1 MTTAAE
7 HRADHDLFIDT
18 VHGLC
23 QDPGAR
29 RAISRSRGRD
39 LSHCADAH
47 SYLAEHVFRHPIR
60 KYAPRAHYTVAAL
73 IAATSTPHTPDQP
86 PPRAPLHAGT
96 TAGTPPPTPL
106 LPVTPASPSAADFAP
121 RTPQGAAGGPA
132 DDSADSADT
141 PGTAGWGPAGGATSG
156 PEAARLA
163 RQAWR
168 RRPDLG
174 RTLAEAVLRRA
185 IAHDSATR
193 RLRALGKLSTDLL
206 HPRLPALTKFLDQA
220 GLDTDFA
227 VLLDNLV
234 WWDTDRARI
243 TSAWTLSFH
252 LAVGGETPAPTDLA
266 ET

>member
-7 HRADHDLFIDT
+7 RHADHDLFIDT
-18 VHGLC
+18 VRGLC

-29 RAISRSRGRD
+29 RAISRSRGRG

-86 PPRAPLHAGT
+86 PPNTPLHAET
-96 TAGTPPPTPL
+96 AAGTPPPL
-106 LPVTPASPSAADFAP
+106 TPASPPGADPHP
-121 RTPQGAAGGPA
+121 RTPTGAAGGPA
-132 DDSADSADT
+132 DA
-141 PGTAGWGPAGGATSG
+141 TAGTTASGPAGGTTSG
-156 PEAARLA
+156 PEAARA
-163 RQAWR
+163 AWDAWH

-185 IAHDSATR
+185 LAHDSATR

-206 HPRLPALTKFLDQA
+206 HPRLPALAKLLDQA

-227 VLLDNLV
+227 VLLDDLV

-252 LAVGGETPAPTDLA
+252 LAVGGDTPAPTDLA

>member
-29 RAISRSRGRD
+29 KAISRSRGRD

-73 IAATSTPHTPDQP
+73 IAATSTPHIPDQP
-86 PPRAPLHAGT
+86 PPQAALHAGSA
-96 TAGTPPPTPL
+96 AGTPLLTPL
-106 LPVTPASPSAADFAP
+106 TPASPPAVDVPA
-121 RTPQGAAGGPA
+121 RTPQGAVGSPA
-132 DDSADSADT
+132 DDTADT
-141 PGTAGWGPAGGATSG
+141 PDSPGTAVCGPAGGTTSG
-156 PEAARLA
+156 PEAARLTG
-163 RQAWR
+163 QAWQ

-206 HPRLPALTKFLDQA
+206 HPRLPALAKLLDQA

-252 LAVGGETPAPTDLA
+252 LAVGGDTPAPTDLA

>member
-7 HRADHDLFIDT
+7 HRADHDLFVAT

-29 RAISRSRGRD
+29 RAISRSRGHD

-86 PPRAPLHAGT
+86 PPQAPLCAGT
-96 TAGTPPPTPL
+96 AAGTPPLTPL
-106 LPVTPASPSAADFAP
+106 IPVTPASPPAADPHPRAP
-121 RTPQGAAGGPA
+121 AGAAGSPA
-132 DDSADSADT
+132 DDTADT
-141 PGTAGWGPAGGATSG
+141 AAWGPAGGTTG
-156 PEAARLA
+156 PEAVRLA
-163 RQAWR
+163 RQAWQ

-206 HPRLPALTKFLDQA
+206 HPRLPALAKLLDQA

-227 VLLDNLV
+227 VLLDDLV

-252 LAVGGETPAPTDLA
+252 LAVGGDTPALTDLA

>member
-7 HRADHDLFIDT
+7 HRTDHDLFIDT

-47 SYLAEHVFRHPIR
+47 PYLAEHVFRHPIR

-86 PPRAPLHAGT
+86 PPQAPLHAGT
-96 TAGTPPPTPL
+96 AAGTPPLT
-106 LPVTPASPSAADFAP
+106 PVTPASPPAADPHP
-121 RTPQGAAGGPA
+121 RTPTGAVGGPA
-132 DDSADSADT
+132 D
-141 PGTAGWGPAGGATSG
+141 GTAGTTAGPAGGTTSG
-156 PEAARLA
+156 PEASRAVWD
-163 RQAWR
+163 AWQ

-174 RTLAEAVLRRA
+174 RTLAEAVLHRA

-206 HPRLPALTKFLDQA
+206 HPRLPALAKLLDQA

-227 VLLDNLV
+227 VLLDDLV

-252 LAVGGETPAPTDLA
+252 LAVGGDTPAPTDLA